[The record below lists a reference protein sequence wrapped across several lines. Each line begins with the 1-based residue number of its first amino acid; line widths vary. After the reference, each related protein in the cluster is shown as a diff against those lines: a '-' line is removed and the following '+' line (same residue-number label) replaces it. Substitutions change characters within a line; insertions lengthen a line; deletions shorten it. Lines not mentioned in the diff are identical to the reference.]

1 MNSYIFQH
9 AVLRLTYEVGID
21 NNGKPQTKSKS
32 YRNLKAG
39 QSAEKIAAVASALAG
54 LSIYPL
60 ATIDKTETNEV
71 VVN

>member
-9 AVLRLTYEVGID
+9 AVLRLTYEVGAD
-21 NNGKPQTKSKS
+21 SNGKPQTKSKS

-39 QSAEKIAAVASALAG
+39 QSAEKIGAVASALAS

-60 ATIDKTETNEV
+60 ATISKIETNEV
-71 VVN
+71 LAN